1 MSKRSRAFHTMTRV
15 GPGLQVE
22 ETVQDGSSPD
32 WPAVEALLA
41 RLAETRAVFPTTNAS
56 SNWISSYE
64 PGRRLMLE
72 SGDRS
77 RWIRVDHV
85 QACWSTFE
93 RLGRI
98 RRLDVLEPGRASTFV
113 MALFA
118 QVSGVRQVEKDE
130 PYLVLPQAKNGRRTA
145 AARSRSLAR

>member
-1 MSKRSRAFHTMTRV
+1 MGRSRAFSTTRSTR
-15 GPGLQVE
+15 PGVQVE
-22 ETVQDGSSPD
+22 AWESDESSPD
-32 WPAVEALLA
+32 WSAVEELLE
-41 RLAETRAVFPTTNAS
+41 RLAETHAVFPTTSAS

-77 RWIRVDHV
+77 RWIRVEHV
-85 QACWSTFE
+85 QACWKTFE

-98 RRLDVLEPGRASTFV
+98 RRNDVLEPGRASTFV

-118 QVSGVRQVEKDE
+118 QLGGVRRVERGE
-130 PYLVLPQAKNGRRTA
+130 PYLVLQGSGSRPTPNGRGRTSD
-145 AARSRSLAR
+145 R